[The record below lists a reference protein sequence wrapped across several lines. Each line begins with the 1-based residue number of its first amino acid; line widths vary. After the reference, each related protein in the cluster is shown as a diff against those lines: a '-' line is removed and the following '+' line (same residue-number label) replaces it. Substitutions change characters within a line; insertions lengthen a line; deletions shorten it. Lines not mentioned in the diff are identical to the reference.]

1 MDCPRF
7 TLNRLRVLRH
17 GHIAYD
23 QEFHEGVNI
32 IRGENGSGKSTI
44 ADFIFYALGGEFD
57 SWKDA
62 AARCDEVQA
71 EVVTNHGKLTL
82 LREIGNKTTPIKV
95 FFGPFDQADQH
106 ALDGWETFPIR
117 RSEKRESFSQ
127 VLFRSLNIPEAQ
139 SVGASNITMH
149 QVMRLLYSDQ
159 RTPSTRLFRFESFD
173 KQDIREAV
181 GDLICG
187 ISGYEIYEISLK
199 LRDLDAEFAKVSQRL
214 SSLIQALPHNAQLD
228 RPDTIH
234 SQCRQLDE
242 ETAVAYREIEN
253 VDSLVDQGDTK
264 DFLKDRQSAQQS
276 LVKEKKSIASLEES
290 IVKHELELGELTEY
304 QAFLEEHIEQV
315 KVAESTFQAIGG
327 IEFTRCPACLSHL
340 KPVSDP
346 HVCNVCGQYTDPEE
360 DKSKYNQVRLDL
372 EIQLRESKQL
382 FAEHEARLTKDRV
395 ELRRV
400 KRSYSQNLSEY
411 STKFD
416 LSSSP
421 REAFLAERYQRI
433 GQIDQELTHLTEML
447 SVAEEVQSLSQ
458 RKQELQGEITDL
470 SDRRK
475 ALERRAQNRR
485 SKALN
490 AVSEWGRL
498 LLRSD
503 LDRQP
508 EFENPKLVELNFR
521 DDAMFV
527 DGQMNFAESSN
538 VFLKNTAIFSLF
550 MAAGNDELFNH
561 PRFILLDNVEDKGME
576 VERSHLFQRLIV
588 EHSTELRER
597 HQVIY
602 TTSMMNPELELDDY
616 VIGPHYTH
624 DKRTLRLKVK

>member
-1 MDCPRF
+1 MNCPRF

-17 GHIAYD
+17 GHVAYD

-44 ADFIFYALGGEFD
+44 ADFIFYALGGEFN
-57 SWKDA
+57 SWKNA

-82 LREIGNKTTPIKV
+82 RREIGEKTTPIKV
-95 FFGPFDQADQH
+95 FFGPFEQAEKH

-127 VLFRSLNIPEAQ
+127 VMFRSLNIPEAQ
-139 SVGASNITMH
+139 SAGASNITMH
-149 QVMRLLYSDQ
+149 QIMRLLYSDQ

-173 KQDIREAV
+173 NLDIREAV

-187 ISGYEIYEISLK
+187 ISGYDIYEISLK
-199 LRDLDAEFAKVSQRL
+199 LRDLDTEFTKINQRL
-214 SSLIQALPHNAQLD
+214 ISLIQALPHNVQLD

-234 SQCRQLDE
+234 THCGQLDE
-242 ETAVAYREIEN
+242 EKSVAYREIEN
-253 VDSLVDQGDTK
+253 VDSFVDLGDAK
-264 DFLKDRQSAQQS
+264 EFLKDRQSAQQA
-276 LVKEKKSIASLEES
+276 LVKEKKAIASLDES
-290 IVKHELELGELTEY
+290 IEKHELELGELTEY
-304 QAFLEEHIEQV
+304 QALLEGHIEQV
-315 KVAESTFQAIGG
+315 KVAENTFQAVGA
-327 IEFTRCPACLSHL
+327 IEFTRCPACLSYL
-340 KPVSDP
+340 QPVSDP
-346 HVCNVCGQYTDPEE
+346 HVCNVCGEHTDPEK
-360 DKSKYNQVRLDL
+360 DKSRYNQIRLDL

-382 FAEHEARLTKDRV
+382 FTEHEARLTKDRI

-400 KRSYSQNLSEY
+400 KQSYMQNLSEY

-416 LSSSP
+416 LSSSL

-433 GQIDQELTHLTEML
+433 GQIDQELIHLTEML

-458 RKQELQGEITDL
+458 RKQELQGQITGL
-470 SDRRK
+470 SDRK
-475 ALERRAQNRR
+475 KVLGHRAQNRR
-485 SKALN
+485 SEALN

-508 EFENPKLVELNFR
+508 EFKNPEVVELSFR

-538 VFLKNTAIFSLF
+538 VFLKNTVIFSMF
-550 MAAGNDELFNH
+550 MAAGNDEQFNH

-576 VERSHLFQRLIV
+576 IERSHLFQRLIV

-597 HQVIY
+597 HQIIF
-602 TTSMMNPELELDDY
+602 TTSMMNPELELDEY

-624 DKRTLRLKVK
+624 DMRTLRLKT